1 MRAFAGAYRWVFG
14 LLGLVTVAIGYWDR
28 VVDAHASAI
37 NYFSFFTILS
47 NIGASVLL
55 LCGGWPWSRRPDFLR
70 GAFTV
75 YMVITGLV
83 SALLLVNTE
92 VHGPAWINDVVHVVM
107 PVVIVLDWLLMP
119 PATRIGVNRAMLWL
133 IFPLAYVTYSEVRGP
148 FAHWYP
154 YPFLDPRPHGVLHVV
169 VYGIGIAVAFVLVSL
184 AVAWSGDRLGDRLR
198 GRRITL

>member
-1 MRAFAGAYRWVFG
+1 MSPATDGQIALVFG
-14 LLGLVTVAIGYWDR
+14 SAALFLVGGGFSVARFWKPSNRLRLTAKSLAYFGICLALAALVWRSAARGIWLPLEDNFETMASLAILLAGFTLYVQRARPIPGLDW
-28 VVDAHASAI
+28 
-37 NYFSFFTILS
+37 
-47 NIGASVLL
+47 
-55 LCGGWPWSRRPDFLR
+55 FL
-70 GAFTV
+70 
-75 YMVITGLV
+75 
-83 SALLLVNTE
+83 
-92 VHGPAWINDVVHVVM
+92 M